1 MREINRVILHCTAT
15 KEGQDIS
22 LETIRG
28 WHVVGNGWQDIGYHY
43 VILLNGDIA
52 LGRNLFTQGSH
63 TRGENEDSIGVA
75 YVGGLDEKGK
85 PKDTM
90 SLYQDI
96 AFMRLFESL
105 SVTFGKLDLHGHNEF
120 SNKACPSFDVQSKYK
135 FLIKE

>member
-1 MREINRVILHCTAT
+1 MREIKRVILHCTAT
-15 KEGQDIS
+15 KEGAEVDVD
-22 LETIRG
+22 TIRQ
-28 WHVVGNGWQDIGYHY
+28 WHKARNFSDIGYHY
-43 VILLNGDIA
+43 VILLNGEIA

>member
-1 MREINRVILHCTAT
+1 MREIKRVILHCTAT
-15 KEGQDIS
+15 KEGAEVDVD
-22 LETIRG
+22 TIRK
-28 WHVVGNGWQDIGYHY
+28 WHLARNFSDIGYHY
-43 VILLNGDIA
+43 VILLNGEIA